1 MLEYQGVAD
10 FVSDSG
16 MYYQD
21 LVRDFYAH
29 FTILLVCAFSSTV
42 RGIEISMSLE
52 DFGACL
58 GIPSE
63 GRIISHGFT
72 PDTEGWENF
81 NNLGFYFSMSRIS
94 EQEFYARHAHSNSI
108 KFFLSSKNLFFS
120 DRMLHYFL
128 AYVLVPKGNNY
139 AKIGNTEMQLMFAM
153 KRNMKVNWAY
163 VILCHMEYLKELTS
177 GFPYGI
183 AITKILVTCGIE
195 LCREPSKNMGKTS
208 MISSNTCLKNMGIFK
223 DIDGTYKHTNAENVY
238 APPPAPE
245 GGYTLELLYSKI
257 HEMDI
262 HHSSKLQSMRSNLN
276 FLKQQKLHHSK
287 GEEEEEEEGDEE
299 NEEME
304 ESD

>member
-1 MLEYQGVAD
+1 MLEYQWVAD

-29 FTILLVCAFSSTV
+29 FTILLGCAFSSTV
-42 RGIEISMSLE
+42 RGIEIAMSLE

-128 AYVLVPKGNNY
+128 AYVLVPK
-139 AKIGNTEMQLMFAM
+139 
-153 KRNMKVNWAY
+153 
-163 VILCHMEYLKELTS
+163 
-177 GFPYGI
+177 
-183 AITKILVTCGIE
+183 
-195 LCREPSKNMGKTS
+195 
-208 MISSNTCLKNMGIFK
+208 

-262 HHSSKLQSMRSNLN
+262 YHSSKLQSMRSNLN